1 MKNFIYFVE
10 FIIITIFFL
19 IFRIIGYKAATNFG
33 FFIGKVF
40 GPIFRSKKKI
50 VDNIKN
56 YKSSLRENEIDKII
70 KKMWGNYGRILA
82 EYPYISSFR
91 NKKLEKYIKIE
102 GRENLEK
109 IKKNGKPVVFISGH
123 FNNFELM
130 AMIIEREGIELG
142 AVYRPLNNKFL
153 NVIME
158 YVRKKYIC
166 KNQIKKGLRGVKEAL
181 SYFKNGKSL
190 AIMIDQRVSEGIKS
204 KFFGKDA
211 FTTTIPAQFVKKFD
225 CIIQPVHIERI
236 NDFYFKILF
245 DSQFHFNE
253 NQDEKYITEKLNIWL
268 EEKITINPDQWIWTH
283 DRWKN

>member
-40 GPIFRSKKKI
+40 GPKFRSKKTI
-50 VDNIKN
+50 VDNIRN
-56 YKSSLRENEIDKII
+56 YKSSLKNTEIEIII

-91 NKKLEKYIKIE
+91 KKRLEKYIDIK

-109 IKKNGKPVVFISGH
+109 IKKMGKPVVFISGH
-123 FNNFELM
+123 FSNFELM
-130 AMIIEREGIELG
+130 AMIIEREGIELS

-181 SYFKNGKSL
+181 SHFKNGKSL
-190 AIMIDQRVSEGIKS
+190 AIMIDQRVSEGVKI

-211 FTTTIPAQFVKKFD
+211 FTTTIPAQFVKKFG
-225 CIIQPVHIERI
+225 CKIQPVHIERYDKFNFRISFDEQITI
-236 NDFYFKILF
+236 NGNTDDASISLRL
-245 DSQFHFNE
+245 
-253 NQDEKYITEKLNIWL
+253 NQWL
-268 EEKITINPDQWIWTH
+268 EEKIRKNPSQWIWSH
-283 DRWKN
+283 DRWK